1 MKRTVVVMP
10 GDGIGAV
17 VVPEAVRV
25 LTAAGFDAD
34 FVDAE
39 IGWSCWLRDGD
50 ALPQRTIALLAE
62 HKLGLLGA
70 ITSKP
75 PAAAEAELQA
85 PLKGRGLKYASPILA
100 LRQHFAQD
108 ICVRPCRSFPG
119 NPTNFVRRLTDG
131 SIEEPA
137 LDIVVFRQNTEGLY
151 AGVEWTDPPQDV
163 RRALALHPRFAPFA
177 NVSGRDLAITVRIVT
192 REACRRILD
201 AAFRYAAAHKIAA
214 VTLAEKPNVLRETSG
229 LFEEVAREVS
239 RTFPQVGLSLLNIDA
254 LLMELAR
261 RPEGQHVIVASNL
274 FGDIVSDAVAGV
286 TGGPGFAC
294 SANIGHEVAIF
305 EPTHGSAPAHAR
317 FEVAIVN
324 PIAAILAG
332 ALLAEHAGAE
342 DVASRIRSAI
352 GWVIADGRIRTYD
365 MLRLRA
371 GPDVVAQGAATT
383 RQMADAVIARVESA
397 GRRAPS

>member
-1 MKRTVVVMP
+1 MKRTVVVLP
-10 GDGIGAV
+10 GDGIGSV

-25 LTAAGFDAD
+25 LEAAGFDGSY
-34 FVDAE
+34 VDAE
-39 IGWSCWLRDGD
+39 IGWTCWLRDGD
-50 ALPQRTIALLAE
+50 ALPRRTIDLLAE

-75 PAAAEAELQA
+75 PAAAEAELPA
-85 PLKGRGLKYASPILA
+85 HLKGRGLKYQSPILA
-100 LRQHFAQD
+100 LRQHFTQD

-151 AGVEWTDPPQDV
+151 AGVEWTDPPSDV
-163 RRALALHPRFAPFA
+163 RRALALHPKFAPFA
-177 NVSGRDLAITVRIVT
+177 NVTGGDLALTVRIVT

-201 AAFRYAAAHKIAA
+201 AAFRFAAAHEIAT

-229 LFEEVAREVS
+229 LFEEVARETA
-239 RTFPQVGLSLLNIDA
+239 RTWPRIGLSMLNIDA
-254 LLMELAR
+254 LLMDLAR

-274 FGDIVSDAVAGV
+274 FGDIVSDAVAGL

-294 SANIGHEVAIF
+294 SANLGHDVAIF
-305 EPTHGSAPAHAR
+305 EPTHGSAPTHAG
-317 FEVAIVN
+317 FGAPIVN

-332 ALLAEHAGAE
+332 ALLAEHAGAPE
-342 DVASRIRSAI
+342 VATRIRTAI
-352 GWVIADGRIRTYD
+352 GAVIAAGRVRTYD

-371 GPDVVAQGAATT
+371 SPDVVARGAATT
-383 RQMADAVIARVESA
+383 REMSDAVVAELAAR
-397 GRRAPS
+397 

>member
-10 GDGIGAV
+10 GDGIGSV

-25 LTAAGFDAD
+25 LEAAGFDTAY
-34 FVDAE
+34 VGAE
-39 IGWSCWLRDGD
+39 IGWSCWLRDGE
-50 ALPQRTIALLAE
+50 ALPRRTIELLAE

-75 PAAAEAELQA
+75 PAAAEAEL
-85 PLKGRGLKYASPILA
+85 PSNLRGRGLKYASPILA

-108 ICVRPCRSFPG
+108 ICFRPCKSFSG

-151 AGVEWTDPPQDV
+151 AGVEWTDPPPDV
-163 RRALALHPRFAPFA
+163 RLALALHPKFAPFE

-201 AAFRYAAAHKIAA
+201 AAFRYATKHKIAA

-229 LFEEVAREVS
+229 LFEEVARDVS
-239 RTFPQVGLSLLNIDA
+239 RAFPHVGLSLLNIDA
-254 LLMELAR
+254 LLMDLAR
-261 RPEGQHVIVASNL
+261 RPEGRHVIVASNL
-274 FGDIVSDAVAGV
+274 FGDIVSDAAAGL

-294 SANIGHEVAIF
+294 SANLGHDVAVF
-305 EPTHGSAPAHAR
+305 EPTHGSAPMHAG
-317 FEVAIVN
+317 FDVPIVN

-332 ALLAEHAGAE
+332 ALLAEHAGILE
-342 DVASRIRSAI
+342 VATRIRSAI
-352 GWVIADGRIRTYD
+352 AAVIAEGRVRTYD
-365 MLRLRA
+365 MLRLLA
-371 GPDVVAQGAATT
+371 GPDVVARGAATT
-383 RQMADAVIARVESA
+383 RQMTDAVVERL
-397 GRRAPS
+397 GNR